1 MFSTVVLPKLL
12 LLFLYMGSRRFLELR
27 CSWSGFLNNL
37 SEFSIN
43 DVNSFVCDRLD
54 IDGSVSGLCSSWIDV
69 ASVAGIDGCSGGEP
83 DVISGM
89 WSEVLENKG
98 RGRSSIIGL

>member
-1 MFSTVVLPKLL
+1 MFSTVVFSKL

-43 DVNSFVCDRLD
+43 DVNSFVWDRLD
-54 IDGSVSGLCSSWIDV
+54 INGSASGLCSSWIDIV
-69 ASVAGIDGCSGGEP
+69 SVRIYLCSGGET
-83 DVISGM
+83 DVISDM

-98 RGRSSIIGL
+98 RG